1 MVQHAWS
8 YCALC
13 HDLLGMKLNR
23 VSIDEESEGGGKPR
37 QATYLHQGDPF
48 WVGHIGA
55 AFQAV
60 ASDVDRDL
68 HEYRE
73 KMEANAARTRT
84 QAAANRCPKPT
95 RTPSRLRSPS
105 Q

>member
-23 VSIDEESEGGGKPR
+23 VSIDEEGEGGGRPL
-37 QATYLHQGDPF
+37 QATYDLHQGDPF
-48 WVGHIGA
+48 WAGHIGA
-55 AFQAV
+55 AFQTV

-73 KMEANAARTRT
+73 KMEAINQQGA
-84 QAAANRCPKPT
+84 QVGSQEGV
-95 RTPSRLRSPS
+95 SRLV
-105 Q
+105 